1 MTTPRTG
8 AGDPART
15 LALLWRAEV
24 ELPRRRGP
32 RPALDVD
39 ALVATAIDMA
49 DADGLDALTVRGLA
63 RRVGV
68 SPMTLYTYMPGTAEL
83 LDVMLDS
90 LYLAMPRPS
99 WARRRSWRSR
109 VRTVAD
115 LNRDLYAAH
124 PWAAHVSTARPP
136 LGPGLMAKYE
146 HELTA
151 LDGLGL
157 TDVQMD
163 AALRF
168 VLAFVQ
174 SSAVASQG
182 AAGGDDTWWAAA
194 GPLLAEVLD
203 AERYP
208 LASRVGT
215 AAGQVQNAAF
225 DPDRAYAFGL
235 DRVLDGLE
243 ALIER

>member
-15 LALLWRAEV
+15 LALLWRGEV

-68 SPMTLYTYMPGTAEL
+68 SPMTLYTYVPGTAEL
-83 LDVMLDS
+83 LDVMLDA

-99 WARRRSWRSR
+99 WARRRSWRAR
-109 VRTVAD
+109 VGTVAG
-115 LNRDLYAAH
+115 LNR
-124 PWAAHVSTARPP
+124 
-136 LGPGLMAKYE
+136 E
-146 HELTA
+146 HELAA

-163 AALRF
+163 AALTF

-215 AAGQVQNAAF
+215 AAGQAQDAAF

-235 DRVLDGLE
+235 DRVLDGLA